1 MKVPEALLLAVTTLI
16 LVVVPSLATAGSTKL
31 LQGCNDVDQ
40 PSLAKSDA
48 AYPDAMDLA
57 QTLISHSFIVTCV
70 SPSQMTD
77 TFEGR
82 EGAAVYRTNEGDF
95 EALFLP
101 KPQNFNKLRVIER
114 YDGQSYRY
122 CFAGRP
128 EPWPANLIESNFPLY
143 FVKHRNE
150 LIVAQDHQVA
160 IRIQGAIG
168 GR

>member
-16 LVVVPSLATAGSTKL
+16 LVVVPSLVTAGSTKEP
-31 LQGCNDVDQ
+31 QRCNDVDQ

-48 AYPDAMDLA
+48 AYPDAMDLV

-77 TFEGR
+77 TFEGQ
-82 EGAAVYRTNEGDF
+82 EGAAVYRTTEGDF

-122 CFAGRP
+122 SFAGRP
-128 EPWPANLIESNFPLY
+128 APWPANLMESTFPCILSS
-143 FVKHRNE
+143 
-150 LIVAQDHQVA
+150 IATS
-160 IRIQGAIG
+160 
-168 GR
+168 